1 MKKKIS
7 KKIAIPVLVGI
18 IAIGLFVTWRNGYLD
33 LHTPNAYEFGEE
45 GSCLFDG
52 DNLYYAVS
60 EDGEVCIEGIR
71 RVTDTIEIPETID
84 GKPVVEL
91 GYDMIN
97 ESQAKRLENII
108 VPDTVKTINNDELL
122 DSKWCNNHP
131 DGVAYIGKIAYKYK
145 GKVPE
150 NGVVE
155 IKEGTKHIRK
165 TAFGYALYSDDIKQ
179 VILPEGLVE
188 IGYMAFYGCENLESI
203 TLPESLEVLRGEVF
217 LGCKNLKEINF
228 PDKYIK
234 LSIENFEDTAWLKN
248 QPEGLIYA
256 GKSMIG
262 YSGKTTE
269 KIDLDVK
276 EGTFEI
282 NAFDFVEFDA
292 LGYINVPAS
301 CKHIDVPDTV
311 FDGFRVH
318 ADNKYFSTDEMG
330 NLYNKDKT
338 KFIRYAPSN
347 KNTEFTIPE
356 TVTEI
361 ESYAF
366 LLSNNLEKIIINRN
380 LAVIG
385 YESFQTG
392 GSIREFVVED
402 GNSAFC
408 AIDGN
413 LYSKDKKQ
421 FICYASGKTDKS
433 ITVPDGV
440 VKINDYGYTF
450 SDCLYLE
457 EIILPE
463 SVEEFDWV
471 YNCPKLDYSGIK
483 TDNKELWENIEIHQL
498 DGLLPRD

>member
-1 MKKKIS
+1 MK
-7 KKIAIPVLVGI
+7 KKIAIPVIILVGI
-18 IAIGLFVTWRNGYLD
+18 IVIGLSALWQNGYLD
-33 LHTPNAYEFGEE
+33 MNTPVVYKYSDN
-45 GSCLFDG
+45 CVFDG
-52 DNLYYAVS
+52 NFYYSVS
-60 EDGEVCIEGIR
+60 DENEVCIEGIR
-71 RVTDTIEIPETID
+71 RIADTVEIPETID

-108 VPDTVKTINNDELL
+108 VPDTVKIINNDELL

-145 GKVPE
+145 GKAPE

-155 IKEGTKHIRK
+155 IKEGTKYIRK

-179 VILPEGLVE
+179 IILPEGLVE

-276 EGTFEI
+276 EGTVEI
-282 NAFDFVEFDA
+282 NAFDFGEFDA

-440 VKINDYGYTF
+440 VTINDYGYTF

>member
-1 MKKKIS
+1 MK
-7 KKIAIPVLVGI
+7 KKIAIPVIILVGI
-18 IAIGLFVTWRNGYLD
+18 IAIGLSALWQNGYLD
-33 LHTPNAYEFGEE
+33 MNT
-45 GSCLFDG
+45 
-52 DNLYYAVS
+52 
-60 EDGEVCIEGIR
+60 
-71 RVTDTIEIPETID
+71 
-84 GKPVVEL
+84 PVV
-91 GYDMIN
+91 
-97 ESQAKRLENII
+97 
-108 VPDTVKTINNDELL
+108 
-122 DSKWCNNHP
+122 
-131 DGVAYIGKIAYKYK
+131 YKY
-145 GKVPE
+145 
-150 NGVVE
+150 
-155 IKEGTKHIRK
+155 
-165 TAFGYALYSDDIKQ
+165 SDN
-179 VILPEGLVE
+179 
-188 IGYMAFYGCENLESI
+188 C
-203 TLPESLEVLRGEVF
+203 
-217 LGCKNLKEINF
+217 
-228 PDKYIK
+228 
-234 LSIENFEDTAWLKN
+234 
-248 QPEGLIYA
+248 
-256 GKSMIG
+256 
-262 YSGKTTE
+262 
-269 KIDLDVK
+269 
-276 EGTFEI
+276 
-282 NAFDFVEFDA
+282 
-292 LGYINVPAS
+292 
-301 CKHIDVPDTV
+301 V

-338 KFIRYAPSN
+338 TLIRYAPSN

-392 GSIREFVVED
+392 GSIREFVVGD

-433 ITVPDGV
+433 FTVPDGV
-440 VKINDYGYTF
+440 VTINDYGYAF

-457 EIILPE
+457 EIILPDC
-463 SVEEFDWV
+463 VEQFEWV

>member
-1 MKKKIS
+1 MK
-7 KKIAIPVLVGI
+7 KKIAIPVIILVGI
-18 IAIGLFVTWRNGYLD
+18 ILIGLSALWQNGYLD
-33 LHTPNAYEFGEE
+33 LHTPNVYEFDEE

-108 VPDTVKTINNDELL
+108 VPDTVKIINNAELR
-122 DSKWCNNHP
+122 DSKWYNNHP
-131 DGVAYIGKIAYKYK
+131 DGVVYIGKVAYKYK
-145 GKVPE
+145 GEAPE

-155 IKEGTKHIRK
+155 IKEGTKYIREN
-165 TAFGYALYSDDIKQ
+165 AFRYDSLYSCEMKQ
-179 VILPEGLVE
+179 IILPEGLVE
-188 IGYMAFYGCENLESI
+188 IGHKAFDGCEKLESI
-203 TLPESLEVLRGEVF
+203 TLPESLEMLWGGVF
-217 LGCKNLKEINF
+217 SGCKNLKEINF

-234 LSIENFEDTAWLKN
+234 LSIGDFEDTAWLKN

-256 GKSMIG
+256 GKSMVG

-276 EGTFEI
+276 EGTLEI

-301 CKHIDVPDTV
+301 CKYIDAPNTV

-318 ADNKYFSTDEMG
+318 NNNKYFSTDEMG

-440 VKINDYGYTF
+440 VTINDYGYTF

-471 YNCPKLDYSGIK
+471 YNCPKLDHSGIK
-483 TDNKELWENIEIHQL
+483 TDNKELWEGIQFN
-498 DGLLPRD
+498 